1 MRVGSFSVLVSEGKE
16 RDSGHVQMAH
26 GASYGIKLGNHGSV
40 KCDAEVS
47 VDGKIVGNFRV
58 NAFGY
63 INLERPS
70 HDTGRFTFF
79 KADSAQGEDAGASE
93 ITGQDKGLI
102 SVTFRPEK
110 NIRPT
115 SYGKHGALRSMEEK
129 TSGGILS
136 NPKPR
141 SRNGNAGGSSCT
153 SHITTQSCSAG
164 VTGLTGKSEQTFYE
178 VGNLDYDRNGETIIS
193 LRLVADM
200 CEVRKLTA
208 APKGNPIPEPVE

>member
-16 RDSGHVQMAH
+16 RDSGHVQMVH
-26 GASYGIKLGNHGSV
+26 GTSYQIKLGNHGSV

-93 ITGQDKGLI
+93 ISSQEKGLI

-115 SYGKHGALRSMEEK
+115 SYGKHGAMRSMAEK
-129 TSGGILS
+129 TSGGLEGIL
-136 NPKPR
+136 R
-141 SRNGNAGGSSCT
+141 AAQIGGYQV
-153 SHITTQSCSAG
+153 HNHAAG
-164 VTGLTGKSEQTFYE
+164 VTGLTGKSDQTFYE

-193 LRLVADM
+193 LRLVTDM
-200 CEVRKLTA
+200 HEVRKLTA
-208 APKGNPIPEPVE
+208 APKGNPVPEPVE